1 MSVLNAVECEGGV
14 RIVPGELVLGA
25 DDAATMRRSVVGH
38 VGGLATLTVRG
49 LNGKERTI
57 TWKRSAGPPSH
68 AVTSRTLP
76 NGSRYVKVDS
86 FSGSGPFD
94 RGNSSAIKRHLQ
106 APTDARGLVL
116 DLRGNPGGG
125 RSAMDTAALFF
136 DDKRTFAAFLCR
148 DRNRAG
154 SDGTEALAGIRRVR
168 PELSLVPWVSI
179 GRILTFLEVMR
190 GNRSFAIELTGDGT
204 FADTDVVVLIDE
216 GTRSAAEMLASF
228 LREQCGATLIGR
240 HSGGECAMPASVRLP
255 ATDWSAHIASCRVI
269 TGTGVPI
276 EGRGLAPDIP
286 VTHRREDLAIGR
298 DADIEHAIDHLHS
311 LRSGHTD

>member
-1 MSVLNAVECEGGV
+1 MGPLAC
-14 RIVPGELVLGA
+14 LV
-25 DDAATMRRSVVGH
+25 
-38 VGGLATLTVRG
+38 TLTIRG
-49 LNGKERTI
+49 LDGKERTL
-57 TWKRSAGPPSH
+57 TWKRSTGAPSR

-76 NGSRYVKVDS
+76 DGSHYLKIDS

-94 RGNSSAIKRHLQ
+94 RGNFSSIERHLQ
-106 APTDARGLVL
+106 ASTDARGLVL

-125 RSAMDTAALFF
+125 RAAMDTAALFF
-136 DDKRTFAAFLCR
+136 DGKRTFAAFLCR

-179 GRILTFLEVMR
+179 GRILTFFEVMR
-190 GNRSFAIELTGDGT
+190 GQQSFAIEIMGKGT
-204 FADTDVVVLIDE
+204 FAHSKVVVLIDE

-255 ATDWSAHIASCRVI
+255 ATGWSAHVATCFVA

-298 DADIEHAIDHLHS
+298 DADIEHALDHLHS
-311 LRSGHTD
+311 LRSGRTD